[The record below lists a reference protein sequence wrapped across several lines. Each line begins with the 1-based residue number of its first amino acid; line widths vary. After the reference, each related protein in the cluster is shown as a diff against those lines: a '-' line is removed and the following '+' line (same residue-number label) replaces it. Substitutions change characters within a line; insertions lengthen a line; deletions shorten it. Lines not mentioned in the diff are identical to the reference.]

1 MQEFNQETKDQIRK
15 ATLNIKRAKEDSLK
29 RVGLSEAEYKKKIQ
43 EMRRRGLNNVEASL
57 EEARENFEKNGVILH
72 EAGNEESA
80 REIIKNLLTDS
91 KKIVK
96 SKTNTGHEIE
106 LEKVTKDFECSE
118 TDLGD
123 FVADLMK
130 EDGIHYVLPALHIKS
145 GEIAKKIQEKFGD
158 EIDDDPE
165 KITRYLCD
173 IIRKNILEADTGITG
188 ANFFTKNGEIILLEN
203 EGNISLV
210 SRLPQK
216 HIVVCGINKLIE
228 NASDA
233 IELSRAA
240 AIFGTGQFC
249 PQYVSVISGPSKT
262 ADISSHLVEGA
273 QGAREVHLVLIDG
286 GRTELMKNDFYRDL
300 NACIGCG
307 ACLNFCPSF
316 NELGKEYGGK
326 SVGIKGMI
334 SDYLKMVNQ
343 EKNLSQQELD
353 SRRSLSDLRADG
365 NDSKLAK
372 NFFKCILCGTC
383 TENCPMG
390 IDLSGM
396 SRKIREEL
404 NKKGKGLPETQKMLE
419 TIEKY
424 GNPFGEKKKTDKPD
438 KLYCC

>member
-1 MQEFNQETKDQIRK
+1 MQEFNQEAKDQIRR
-15 ATLNIKRAKEDSLK
+15 ATLNIKRSKEDSLK
-29 RVGLSEAEYKKKIQ
+29 RVGLSEEEYKKKMQ
-43 EMRRRGLNNVEASL
+43 EIRRRCLNDFEFSL
-57 EEARENFEKNGVILH
+57 EKAKENFQKNGVIVH
-72 EAGNEESA
+72 EARSKEDA
-80 REIIKNLLTDS
+80 QEIVRKLTVDS

-96 SKTNTGHEIE
+96 SKTNTGSEIE
-106 LEKVTKDFECSE
+106 LKSILKDFEYSE

-145 GEIAKKIQEKFGD
+145 GEIAKKIEEEFDEK
-158 EIDDDPE
+158 IDDDPE

-173 IIRKNILEADTGITG
+173 VIRKNILEADTGITG

-210 SRLPQK
+210 SRLPEK
-216 HIVVCGINKLIE
+216 HIVLCGINKIVDSV
-228 NASDA
+228 ADA
-233 IELSRAA
+233 TELSQAT
-240 AIFGTGQFC
+240 AIFGTGQYN
-249 PQYVSVISGPSKT
+249 PQYISIITGPSKT
-262 ADISSHLVEGA
+262 ADISSHLVTGA
-273 QGAREVHLVLIDG
+273 QGAREIHLVLLDG
-286 GRTELMKNDFYRDL
+286 GRSNLMKKEFFKDL
-300 NACIGCG
+300 CSCVGCG
-307 ACLNFCPSF
+307 ACLNFCPAF

-326 SVGIKGMI
+326 TVGIKEMI
-334 SDYLKMVNQ
+334 FEYFNQ
-343 EKNLSQQELD
+343 TGFDE
-353 SRRSLSDLRADG
+353 R
-365 NDSKLAK
+365 LAK

-390 IDLSGM
+390 IDLTGM

-404 NKKGKGLPETQKMLE
+404 NEKGEGLSVTKEMIK

>member
-1 MQEFNQETKDQIRK
+1 MLFQEKEIIQKKIVINFLYMQEFNQETKDQIRK
-15 ATLNIKRAKEDSLK
+15 ATLSIKRAREDSLR
-29 RVGLSEAEYKKKIQ
+29 RVGLSEDEYKKKIQ
-43 EMRRRGLNNVEASL
+43 EIRRRGLNNFEISL
-57 EEARENFEKNGVILH
+57 EKAKENFRENGIVLH
-72 EAGNEESA
+72 EAKDEESA
-80 REIIKNLLTDS
+80 REIIGGLLANS

-96 SKTNTGHEIE
+96 SKTNTGSEID
-106 LEKVTKDFECSE
+106 LESVLRNFEYSE

-123 FVADLMK
+123 FVAELMK

-145 GEIAKKIQEKFGD
+145 GEIARKIQEKFGD
-158 EIDDDPE
+158 EINDNPE
-165 KITRYLCD
+165 KITRCLCD

-216 HIVVCGINKLIE
+216 HIIVCGINKLVE
-228 NASDA
+228 TASDA
-233 IELSRAA
+233 VELSQAA

-273 QGAREVHLVLIDG
+273 QGAREVHLVFIDG
-286 GRTELMKNDFYRDL
+286 GRTELMKNDFYSDL
-300 NACIGCG
+300 SACIGCG

-334 SDYLKMVNQ
+334 SDYLKIKEVDN
-343 EKNLSQQELD
+343 
-353 SRRSLSDLRADG
+353 
-365 NDSKLAK
+365 KLAK